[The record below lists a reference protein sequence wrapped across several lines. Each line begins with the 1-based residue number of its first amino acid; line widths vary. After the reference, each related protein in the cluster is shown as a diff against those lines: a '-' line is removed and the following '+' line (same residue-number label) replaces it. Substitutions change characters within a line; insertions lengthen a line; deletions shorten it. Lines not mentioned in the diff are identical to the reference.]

1 MKYYQHFV
9 LRRKEFVNGK
19 EVKPSDIHHSCR
31 LEQTTTTTT
40 KTPVV
45 CPVLARLT
53 FYTNCALVP
62 TRADIFRLLSNST
75 SVRERHNISGKIRG
89 KFNILTLQSNL
100 QDLEGLCLKC
110 HENISVIWLRCLLN
124 GKEIVRLPLNAQCKA
139 EAYETWNCC

>member
-1 MKYYQHFV
+1 MKYCPHFV

-31 LEQTTTTTT
+31 LEQTTTT

-62 TRADIFRLLSNST
+62 TSADIFCSLSNST
-75 SVRERHNISGKIRG
+75 SVRERHNISGNIMG
-89 KFNILTLQSNL
+89 KFNILTLKNNL
-100 QDLEGLCLKC
+100 QYLECMCLKC
-110 HENISVIWLRCLLN
+110 HGYVSLSWLRCLLTS
-124 GKEIVRLPLNAQCKA
+124 KEIATLQLNAQWKTIV
-139 EAYETWNCC
+139 YETCNCC

>member
-1 MKYYQHFV
+1 MKYYPHFV

-53 FYTNCALVP
+53 FSTNCALVP
-62 TRADIFRLLSNST
+62 TRADIFCSLSNST
-75 SVRERHNISGKIRG
+75 SVRELRNISGNIRG
-89 KFNILTLQSNL
+89 KFNIVTLRNNL

-110 HENISVIWLRCLLN
+110 HGYFSVSWLRCLLT
-124 GKEIVRLPLNAQCKA
+124 GKEIVRI
-139 EAYETWNCC
+139 

>member
-1 MKYYQHFV
+1 MKYYPHFV

-31 LEQTTTTTT
+31 LEQTTTTT

-62 TRADIFRLLSNST
+62 TRADIFCSLSNST
-75 SVRERHNISGKIRG
+75 GLRERHHISGNIRG
-89 KFNILTLQSNL
+89 KFNIVTLQNNL
-100 QDLEGLCLKC
+100 QGLEGLCSKYHGYVSLG
-110 HENISVIWLRCLLN
+110 WLRYLLT
-124 GKEIVRLPLNAQCKA
+124 GKEIVRLPLNAQ
-139 EAYETWNCC
+139 